1 MRKSIRGM
9 PWLEILMWAVIA
21 GIALGVLS
29 SRIIRVLELTEKT
42 AVETAVMNMRSGLR
56 LEKARR
62 IAAGQSLGELA
73 GRMPLEFLRKRGEG
87 DDWREL
93 ARQMKSIDW
102 IFEAGQPVIAYRPR
116 RSQYLKLQAGAADK
130 TLVWRTQAR
139 AADGSDVEIVL
150 VTPYEW
156 F

>member
-1 MRKSIRGM
+1 
-9 PWLEILMWAVIA
+9 MWAVIA

-29 SRIIRVLELTEKT
+29 RSIASVLELAEKT

-56 LEKARR
+56 IEKARR
-62 IAAGQSLGELA
+62 IAAGQSLRDLA
-73 GRMPLEFLRKRGEG
+73 TRNPLSFVREEGRG
-87 DDWREL
+87 DDWRALSE
-93 ARQMKSIDW
+93 QVKSISW
-102 IFEAGQPVIAYRPR
+102 ITDPREPMLAYQPERAR
-116 RSQYLKLQAGAADK
+116 YLKLQSGAADN